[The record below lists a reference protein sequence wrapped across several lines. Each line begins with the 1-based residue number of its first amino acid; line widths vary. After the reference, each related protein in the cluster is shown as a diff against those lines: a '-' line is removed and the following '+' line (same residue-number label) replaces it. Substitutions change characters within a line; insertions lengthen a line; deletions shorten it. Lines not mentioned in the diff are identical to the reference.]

1 VATRAAGKLNFM
13 EFGIAAAAVEGQSE
27 SGDIHVRQYVRD
39 CLLLGVIDGIGH
51 GDSAAAAAL
60 TASSVLESH
69 PSDALETL
77 AEMCH
82 DVLRSTRGAVMSLAS
97 IFPRL
102 GQMRWL
108 GIGNVQG
115 VVQRAGALKGTAQE
129 VLLLRAGV
137 VGARLPSLQVATVP
151 LWPGDTI
158 VFATDG
164 IRSGFVAD
172 VSPLDTP
179 QRCADR
185 ILQQHCRGNDDA
197 LVLVARYLGNIP

>member
-1 VATRAAGKLNFM
+1 M
-13 EFGIAAAAVEGQSE
+13 EFGIAAAAVEGQSK
-27 SGDIHVRQYVRD
+27 SGDIHVLQYVRD
-39 CLLLGVIDGIGH
+39 CLLLAVIDGIGH
-51 GDSAAAAAL
+51 GESAAAAAL

-69 PSDALETL
+69 SSDGLETL
-77 AEMCH
+77 VQMCH

-97 IFPRL
+97 ILPRL

-108 GIGNVQG
+108 GVGNVQG
-115 VVQRAGALKGTAQE
+115 IVQRAGALKGTVQE
-129 VLLLRAGV
+129 MLLLRAGV
-137 VGARLPSLQVATVP
+137 LGAHMPTVQVATVP
-151 LWPGDTI
+151 LQAGDTI

-172 VSPLDTP
+172 VSSLDTP

-197 LVLVARYLGNIP
+197 LVLVARYLGNTP

>member
-1 VATRAAGKLNFM
+1 M

-27 SGDIHVRQYVRD
+27 SGDIHVMQYVGD
-39 CLLLGVIDGIGH
+39 CLLLAVIDGIGH

-60 TASSVLESH
+60 AASSVLKSN
-69 PSDALETL
+69 PSERLETL
-77 AEMCH
+77 MQMCH

-108 GIGNVQG
+108 GVGNVQSM
-115 VVQRAGALKGTAQE
+115 VQRAGALKGTVQE

-137 VGARLPSLQVATVP
+137 LGAQMPSLQPAATVP
-151 LWPGDTI
+151 LRTGDRI
-158 VFATDG
+158 IFATDG

-172 VSPLDTP
+172 LSSLDSP

-185 ILQQHCRGNDDA
+185 ILQQHCRSNDDA
-197 LVLVARYLGNIP
+197 LVVVAQYLGNTP

>member
-1 VATRAAGKLNFM
+1 M

-27 SGDIHVRQYVRD
+27 SGDIHVMQYVRD
-39 CLLLGVIDGIGH
+39 RLLLAAIDGIGH

-60 TASSVLESH
+60 AASAVLKANPSES
-69 PSDALETL
+69 LETL
-77 AEMCH
+77 MQMCH

-108 GIGNVQG
+108 GVGNVQG
-115 VVQRAGALKGTAQE
+115 MVQRAGAAKGTVQE

-137 VGARLPSLQVATVP
+137 LGAQMPSLQAATVP
-151 LWPGDTI
+151 LRTGDRI
-158 VFATDG
+158 IFATDG

-172 VSPLDTP
+172 LSSLDTP
-179 QRCADR
+179 QRSADR
-185 ILQQHCRGNDDA
+185 ILQQYCRSNDDA
-197 LVLVARYLGNIP
+197 LVVVARYLGNTP

>member
-1 VATRAAGKLNFM
+1 M

-27 SGDIHVRQYVRD
+27 SGDIHVMQYVRD
-39 CLLLGVIDGIGH
+39 HLLLAVIDGIGH

-60 TASSVLESH
+60 AASSVLRSN
-69 PSDALETL
+69 PSQSLEALVQ
-77 AEMCH
+77 MCH

-108 GIGNVQG
+108 GVGNVQG
-115 VVQRAGALKGTAQE
+115 MVQRAGAAKGTVQE

-137 VGARLPSLQVATVP
+137 LGAHMPSLQAATVS
-151 LWPGDTI
+151 LQTNDRI
-158 VFATDG
+158 ILATDG

-172 VSPLDTP
+172 LSSLDTP
-179 QRCADR
+179 QRSADR
-185 ILQQHCRGNDDA
+185 ILQQHCRSNDDA
-197 LVLVARYLGNIP
+197 LVVVARYLGNTP

>member
-1 VATRAAGKLNFM
+1 M

-27 SGDIHVRQYVRD
+27 SGDIHVVHPTQD
-39 CLLLGVIDGIGH
+39 GLLLGVIDGIGH
-51 GDSAAAAAL
+51 GDNAAAVAL
-60 TASSVLESH
+60 IASSVLEAY
-69 PSDALETL
+69 PSDSLETL
-77 AEMCH
+77 VQMCH

-102 GQMRWL
+102 DQMRWL

-115 VVQRAGALKGTAQE
+115 MVQRAGALKGTAQE

-137 VGARLPSLQVATVP
+137 LGAQMPSLQTATVP
-151 LWPGDTI
+151 LHAGDTI

-164 IRSGFVAD
+164 IRTGFVAD

-185 ILQQHCRGNDDA
+185 ILQQHCRGTDDA
-197 LVLVARYLGNIP
+197 LVLVARYLGNTP

>member
-1 VATRAAGKLNFM
+1 M

-27 SGDIHVRQYVRD
+27 SGDIHVLKYVQD
-39 CLLLGVIDGIGH
+39 CLLLAVIDGIGH
-51 GDSAAAAAL
+51 GESASAAALA
-60 TASSVLESH
+60 ASSVLEEH
-69 PSDALETL
+69 PSDRLETL
-77 AEMCH
+77 VQMCH

-115 VVQRAGALKGTAQE
+115 MVQRAGALKGTAQE

-137 VGARLPSLQVATVP
+137 LGAQMPSLQAATVP
-151 LWPGDTI
+151 LKAGDRI
-158 VFATDG
+158 IFATDG

-197 LVLVARYLGNIP
+197 LVLVARYLGNTP

>member
-1 VATRAAGKLNFM
+1 M

-27 SGDIHVRQYVRD
+27 SGDIHVLQYVQD
-39 CLLLGVIDGIGH
+39 CLLLAVIDGIGH

-60 TASSVLESH
+60 AASSVLKSN
-69 PSDALETL
+69 PSERLETL
-77 AEMCH
+77 MQMCH

-108 GIGNVQG
+108 GVGNVQG
-115 VVQRAGALKGTAQE
+115 MVQRAGAAKGTVQE

-137 VGARLPSLQVATVP
+137 LGAQMPSLQAATVP
-151 LWPGDTI
+151 LRTGDRI
-158 VFATDG
+158 IFATDG

-172 VSPLDTP
+172 LSSLDTP

-185 ILQQHCRGNDDA
+185 VLQQHCRSNDDA
-197 LVLVARYLGNIP
+197 LVVVAQYLGKTP

>member
-1 VATRAAGKLNFM
+1 M

-27 SGDIHVRQYVRD
+27 SGDIHVMQYVRD
-39 CLLLGVIDGIGH
+39 RLLLAAIDGIGH

-60 TASSVLESH
+60 AAATVLKANPSES
-69 PSDALETL
+69 LETL
-77 AEMCH
+77 MQMCH

-108 GIGNVQG
+108 GVGNVQG
-115 VVQRAGALKGTAQE
+115 MVQRAGAAKGTVQE

-137 VGARLPSLQVATVP
+137 LGAQMPSLQAATVP
-151 LWPGDTI
+151 LRTGDRI
-158 VFATDG
+158 IFATDG

-172 VSPLDTP
+172 LSSLDTP
-179 QRCADR
+179 QRSADR
-185 ILQQHCRGNDDA
+185 ILQQHCRSNDDA
-197 LVLVARYLGNIP
+197 LVLVARYLGNTP